1 MEERLGTLPPVPLA
15 GQGTR
20 YVRVRPIWVTGRR
33 IRIPDELP
41 LHLVELTE
49 PRPVMPT
56 LR

>member
-1 MEERLGTLPPVPLA
+1 MEERLGTLPPVPLT

-20 YVRVRPIWVTGRR
+20 YVRVRPIWVTDRR